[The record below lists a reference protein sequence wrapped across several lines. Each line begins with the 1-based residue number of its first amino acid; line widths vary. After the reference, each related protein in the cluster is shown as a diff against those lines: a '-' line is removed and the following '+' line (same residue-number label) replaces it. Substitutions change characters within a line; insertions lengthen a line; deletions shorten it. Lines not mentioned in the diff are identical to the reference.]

1 MRGHHFCCTC
11 VCSSGEYNSCATFF
25 LQCSS
30 LERASC
36 SLAKTGLICSLS
48 EVFFSRLF
56 SVRFFGGLGGASG
69 SPWVDFGGI
78 WGVFGSHFAAFLGVR
93 WIFENVCFSIVKPYF
108 LRFGRVL
115 DRDFFVL
122 CFLIDTF
129 WVLFVVFWRFVGL
142 QGSHGGPDGSFW
154 GTLRDQIRV

>member
-1 MRGHHFCCTC
+1 MVEAAPPGAAEDHWSCWNMQTRDYHSCCIC
-11 VCSSGEYNSCATFF
+11 VCSSSECNRCETFF

-30 LERASC
+30 LERASR
-36 SLAKTGLICSLS
+36 SLAKTGLFFSLS

-78 WGVFGSHFAAFLGVR
+78 WGAFGGHFCDFLGIR
-93 WIFENVCFSIVKPYF
+93 LISQNVCFTIVKPYF

-115 DRDFFVL
+115 VHDLFVL
-122 CFLIDTF
+122 CFSVDTF
-129 WVLFVVFWRFVGL
+129 KVLFVDF
-142 QGSHGGPDGSFW
+142 
-154 GTLRDQIRV
+154 